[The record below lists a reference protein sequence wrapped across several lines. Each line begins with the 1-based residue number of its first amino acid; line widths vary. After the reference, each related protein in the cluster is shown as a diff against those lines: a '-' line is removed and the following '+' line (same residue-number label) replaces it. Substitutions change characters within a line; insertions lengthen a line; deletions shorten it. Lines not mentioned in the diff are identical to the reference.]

1 MSGLATIVACS
12 IPATTTATGLSR
24 IRTFSGLML
33 SHTASQK
40 KGETHEMAVFS
51 AVEAVATTS
60 TASTTLSRHGTFV
73 GLRHNQPYRT
83 TISEES

>member
-1 MSGLATIVACS
+1 MSGLATIIACS
-12 IPATTTATGLSR
+12 TPTATTATGLAR
-24 IRTFSGLML
+24 IRAFSGLML

-51 AVEAVATTS
+51 AVEAVATTC

-73 GLRHNQPYRT
+73 GLRLSQPYRT
-83 TISEES
+83 TYSKE